1 MQAVSTAGAD
11 VDGRRDRAADRALVT
26 HIELPAGP
34 VARLRILFGVSWEYF
49 RSGPSSGGSR
59 PFGRPHRF
67 ATALT
72 AFALFASVVAPS
84 ASMGATYDPATDPYA
99 MSNTTLLMG
108 AAAWWQAGYTGAGV
122 DVAVIDTGVNPVEG
136 LATPGKI
143 VYGPDLS
150 LESQAD
156 AYRHLDT
163 NGHGTFMAGLIAGR
177 DSGLQQP
184 YASAP
189 ASAYRGV
196 APDARVVSLKVG
208 VADGG
213 VDVSQVIAA
222 IDWVVQHR
230 YDNGMN
236 IRVINLS
243 YGTNS
248 TQDAIFDPLSF
259 AAEQAWKKGIVVVAA
274 GGNAGFQRH
283 MNNAPALANPA
294 NNRYLLAVGST
305 DSLGT
310 AVLADDVVPAFSP
323 WPKRG
328 ATRGVDLVAPGVRLQ
343 GLRVPNS
350 YIDLNYPAGQLG
362 DRFFRGSGTSES
374 AALVSGAV
382 ALVLQKYPDATPD
395 QVKALLMGS
404 GYEINAKAQ
413 AIGGGEVQLTQ
424 ALTMNLPISVQI
436 WPSSVGTG
444 SLELARGTDHV
455 SDDGV
460 VLSGEQDIFGHE
472 FNSPAMAALEAAG
485 NSWSGG
491 VWNGNSWSGNSWSG
505 NSWSGNSWSG
515 NSWSGNSWSG
525 NSWSGNSWSGNS
537 WSGNSWSGNSWS
549 GNSWSGNSWSTGG
562 WN

>member
-1 MQAVSTAGAD
+1 MQAVSTAGGE
-11 VDGRRDRAADRALVT
+11 VDGRSDRAHRVPVEPRAGLA
-26 HIELPAGP
+26 E
-34 VARLRILFGVSWEYF
+34 RLGILFGVSWEYF
-49 RSGPSSGGSR
+49 RSGTSSGRSR
-59 PFGRPHRF
+59 PFGRPNRF
-67 ATALT
+67 AVALT
-72 AFALFASVVAPS
+72 GLALLASAVAPS
-84 ASMGATYDPATDPYA
+84 ASLGATYDPASDPYS
-99 MSNTTLLMG
+99 MSNTTMWMG

-143 VYGPDLS
+143 AYGPDLS

-156 AYRHLDT
+156 AFRNLDT

-184 YASAP
+184 YAAAP

-196 APDARVVSLKVG
+196 APDARIVSIKVG

-248 TQDAIFDPLSF
+248 SQDSLLDPLSF

-294 NNRYLLAVGST
+294 TDRYVLAVGST

-310 AVLADDVVPAFSP
+310 GVLSDDMVPAFSP

-328 ATRGVDLVAPGVRLQ
+328 ATRGVDLVASGVHLV
-343 GLRVPNS
+343 GLRVPSS
-350 YIDLNYPAGQLG
+350 YVDLNYPGGQLG
-362 DRFFRGSGTSES
+362 DRFFRGTGTSQS

-382 ALVLQKYPDATPD
+382 ALVLQKYPNATPD

-404 GYEINAKAQ
+404 GFEINGKSQ
-413 AIGGGEVQLTQ
+413 AIGGGELDLTV
-424 ALTMNLPISVQI
+424 ALTMSLPSSVQT

-444 SLELARGTDHV
+444 SLELARGTDHL

-460 VLSGEQDIFGHE
+460 VLSGQQDIFGHE
-472 FNSPAMAALEAAG
+472 FDSAAIAVLEAAA

-491 VWNGNSWSGNSWSG
+491 DWNGNSWSGNSWSG

-537 WSGNSWSGNSWS
+537 WSGNSWGTSGWY
-549 GNSWSGNSWSTGG
+549 
-562 WN
+562 